1 MLTIQEIENT
11 LPKQENHNLTCSS
24 LPAITI
30 RAHNNIKL
38 HTAYGITMEPVLEF
52 EWQRRELQAAA
63 AGCNRKLPLHLSQML
78 PYFPHESVQTG
89 KLLGSGTFSSV
100 HQVIRMP
107 SLEELDKLNKSKC
120 NTSSNGRNIEDDTC
134 SVTDCSEWIEEE
146 DLSACAPRI
155 TAEASISIKDNDD
168 DSDDNSIDKSITS
181 LSSSSRRKRRILLRS
196 ASSITPDQ
204 THTYAL
210 KRLHEVASGS
220 DMDLKLRRAGEK
232 DLLLEAGILAH
243 LPTHENIIRL
253 YALSDHFW
261 EEPGSGFLILDQLT
275 DTLHDRLQRWRRP
288 TTGGPVLPKIP
299 FYKPNAKLIRR
310 QQEQSSRIQHT
321 ALGIA
326 RAMEFLHRHKVIYR
340 DLKPQ
345 NVGFDAAG
353 TVRLFD
359 FGLARVHAEGARLL
373 TGFTGSAR
381 YMAPE
386 VARCEVY
393 SFPADVHAF
402 AILLWEISTLE
413 KAYCKTVT
421 LQQLVQ
427 QVVKRHVR
435 PSMKKVASPI
445 TRELLE
451 VSWHRDSA
459 MRPSFALVV
468 KQLEIEYESSFPLRR
483 KICSKDAQGE
493 ELPPSP
499 SSSSSSSNTI
509 ITRAPL
515 APSV

>member
-1 MLTIQEIENT
+1 VCGDGQFLPLVPRPFTIQTITSSIIENRKSIT
-11 LPKQENHNLTCSS
+11 HQPSISIYLLYQIPQLKQ
-24 LPAITI
+24 
-30 RAHNNIKL
+30 
-38 HTAYGITMEPVLEF
+38 TAYRTMAMEPVLEF

-63 AGCNRKLPLHLSQML
+63 AGCNRKLPLQLLNML

-100 HQVIRMP
+100 HQVISMP
-107 SLEELDKLNKSKC
+107 SLEELNKLNKSESSTARIC
-120 NTSSNGRNIEDDTC
+120 NEEESC
-134 SVTDCSEWIEEE
+134 SVTDCSESIGEE
-146 DLSACAPRI
+146 DLSARSPHRGI
-155 TAEASISIKDNDD
+155 TTELSDHSI
-168 DSDDNSIDKSITS
+168 DNSINS
-181 LSSSSRRKRRILLRS
+181 LSISSRRRRILLNS
-196 ASSITPDQ
+196 VSSITPDQ
-204 THTYAL
+204 KNTYAL
-210 KRLHEVASGS
+210 KRLHVSSGT
-220 DMDLKLRRAGEK
+220 DMDIKLRRAGEK

-288 TTGGPVLPKIP
+288 TTSGPSQPKIP

-483 KICSKDAQGE
+483 KNSEDTQE
-493 ELPPSP
+493 SPP
-499 SSSSSSSNTI
+499 SSSSNTI
-509 ITRAPL
+509 ITPF
-515 APSV
+515 